1 MINNIRKLRV
11 FNYQEYHHMPPHN
24 RVRDTDQSQ
33 CLHHQTITNATVMK
47 MMFRE
52 FPEDTEMLLGMG
64 VSLSVELFS
73 DCQGPHDRSNSHSRN
88 RWEIIAHVTSDQ
100 KRKWEEY
107 KFMEKLS
114 GKDKEVS
121 F

>member
-1 MINNIRKLRV
+1 MINNIRKLSV
-11 FNYQEYHHMPPHN
+11 FSYQEYHHMPPHN
-24 RVRDTDQSQ
+24 RVRDTDQAQ
-33 CLHHQTITNATVMK
+33 YLRHQTITNSTVMK

-73 DCQGPHDRSNSHSRN
+73 DCQGPHDRSNSNSRK

>member
-1 MINNIRKLRV
+1 MINNIRKLNV
-11 FNYQEYHHMPPHN
+11 FSYQSYQHMSPNEWLRNTGRETLRPQN
-24 RVRDTDQSQ
+24 IASS
-33 CLHHQTITNATVMK
+33 TIMK

-52 FPEDTEMLLGMG
+52 YPEDTEVLLGMG
-64 VSLSVELFS
+64 IPLSVETYI
-73 DCQGPHDRSNSHSRN
+73 DDSNLRN
-88 RWEIIAHVTSDQ
+88 RWSIIAHVTTDQ

-114 GKDKEVS
+114 GKDKEIP

>member
-1 MINNIRKLRV
+1 MINNIRKLSV
-11 FNYQEYHHMPPHN
+11 FSYQEYAPLKDMQ
-24 RVRDTDQSQ
+24 DWQ
-33 CLHHQTITNATVMK
+33 QTITNATIMK

-52 FPEDTEMLLGMG
+52 LPEDTEMLLGMG
-64 VSLSVELFS
+64 VSLSVETFT
-73 DCQGPHDRSNSHSRN
+73 DCKGPHDRDSGGLRN

-114 GKDKEVS
+114 GKENEVS